1 MAFGVPYQPGYMP
14 NYYPMG
20 QQMPSA
26 MPDQLAQLRQAA
38 YPQQQPTA
46 QQTAPII
53 WVQGEEGSKAYM
65 VAAGNSVLLMDS
77 ENSTFYI
84 KSTDASGMP
93 QPLRVFDYSERT
105 ASQKQPTHTAQKPK
119 EEYIAIPTGG
129 TVEAISASLAINGE
143 PLNSATATVTPA
155 AVENFFNIYIAAF
168 VEVPRGCCVT
178 IAVENS
184 STQAISVSNSNLI
197 VERES

>member
-1 MAFGVPYQPGYMP
+1 MAFGVPYQPGFAP
-14 NYYPMG
+14 GYYPMG

-38 YPQQQPTA
+38 YPQQQTS

-53 WVQGEEGSKAYM
+53 WVQGEEGAKAYM

-93 QPLRVFDYSERT
+93 QPLRVLITQNARQARNSPHRQRKTERGIC
-105 ASQKQPTHTAQKPK
+105 HTARVQR
-119 EEYIAIPTGG
+119 
-129 TVEAISASLAINGE
+129 VDS
-143 PLNSATATVTPA
+143 PL
-155 AVENFFNIYIAAF
+155 
-168 VEVPRGCCVT
+168 
-178 IAVENS
+178 
-184 STQAISVSNSNLI
+184 
-197 VERES
+197 

>member
-53 WVQGEEGSKAYM
+53 WVQGEEGAKAYM

-93 QPLRVFDYSERT
+93 QPLRIFDYTERT
-105 ASQKQPTHTAQKPK
+105 AATKQPVQAAQAPDNNFVTRAEFDALSARFDALTASKPLAKKK
-119 EEYIAIPTGG
+119 EDSNAKPT
-129 TVEAISASLAINGE
+129 V
-143 PLNSATATVTPA
+143 
-155 AVENFFNIYIAAF
+155 
-168 VEVPRGCCVT
+168 
-178 IAVENS
+178 
-184 STQAISVSNSNLI
+184 
-197 VERES
+197 